1 MLIMPK
7 VWACE
12 APAPQ
17 HSKER
22 GKATKNVFKS
32 WQGETSV
39 GKSVTVSV
47 LYDYMRL
54 TCPLEDEYRKVF

>member
-1 MLIMPK
+1 MLILPK

-22 GKATKNVFKS
+22 GKATKNVFN
-32 WQGETSV
+32 GETSV